1 MNEQEIRRFA
11 KENFIPIVRE
21 KTSKILIE
29 KVKEINP
36 KNILEIGTAI
46 GYSGMLMLENSEAF
60 LTTLEIDE
68 NRKNIAL
75 KNFNSAGF
83 QNRVNLVFGD
93 CKTFIESEKEVFDFI
108 FLDGPKGQYV
118 KYLPHLINM
127 LSRKGLMFCDN
138 VLFEGLVQNYDAIIP
153 KKHRTIVNN
162 LRKFLKIVSE
172 DKNLECEILDV
183 EDGICL
189 INKKNNETEKV

>member
-189 INKKNNETEKV
+189 IKKKNNETEKV

>member
-60 LTTLEIDE
+60 LTTLEINE

-189 INKKNNETEKV
+189 IKKKNNETEKV